1 MFLAGGAVYVCLLG
15 DAVMV
20 HAMFLAGGAVMVY
33 AMQLF
38 QICHIENF
46 FRGTQHVE
54 INRVPKYGQFSREI
68 CRKFLNRVQ

>member
-38 QICHIENF
+38 QTCHIENF
-46 FRGTQHVE
+46 FRGTGNLPE
-54 INRVPKYGQFSREI
+54 VPKSSSIIAYMLGR
-68 CRKFLNRVQ
+68 CG